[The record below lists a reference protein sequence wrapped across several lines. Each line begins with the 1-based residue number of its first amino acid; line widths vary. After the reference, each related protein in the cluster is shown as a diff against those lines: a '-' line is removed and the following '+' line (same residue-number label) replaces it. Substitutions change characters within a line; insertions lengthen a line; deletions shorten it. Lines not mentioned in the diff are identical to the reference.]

1 MTLVLLLGA
10 LIAGGPRPSR
20 LPSGNDPRG
29 AGDAQEMRE
38 SATASYRGRRI
49 RKVEIELEGG
59 EAPEASREL
68 VEMSE
73 GQPYEPE
80 AVRRSIKQL
89 FALGVLSD
97 VKVEA
102 SPVGADEVDVRFR
115 LFPRPAIHGVEI
127 AGLNAADRNLESM
140 RSQLVQE
147 TRLRAGNALDVA
159 TLGDAARRITDLL
172 HEEGYLWAQVEP
184 EASFASPDANVVF
197 HVDGGERAVVGTLS
211 IVGVAPHIEADIR
224 RELGLAEGSP
234 YSRKELD
241 KKIAGLA
248 SRWKEF
254 GFYGATV
261 GVEERPSA
269 DKRVDV
275 RVTPEMGPRVQVE
288 VSGWDFSQK
297 EMADLVP
304 LFTET
309 KFTADLVEE
318 SRANLEEYLKDRGY
332 RDAAVT
338 VENESDDEGNHLTLR
353 FVVDPGAK
361 IEIRAIQVE
370 GLHSVPEVQ
379 VRALLVTRSRRR
391 VRSAPFRRK
400 VWEADLKEVRTYLK
414 RQGFHSARVDGI
426 ERANLDEPGLV
437 TLILRVEEGPRALVG
452 SIGIEGAAE
461 IESAKVL
468 EAAHIRSG
476 ESFDA
481 SDVVAARERI
491 LTLYRNEGFRQA
503 EVEGRTS
510 LDGSGTRAE
519 LTFAV
524 QEGSRTLVDRVIF
537 SGLHVTRES
546 AMRRLST
553 LRPGQPLSALATLE
567 TRQKLIGSGLF
578 RSVDITPLP
587 PDPVTR
593 RSDVLVT
600 VEEGPRTTFAYGFGY
615 QERQL
620 ARAEV
625 EVTRRNL
632 FGLNRTVSIF
642 TRASFRGGRFIT
654 TYRQPQFLG
663 LDLPVFVSTYAEKED
678 RSSFNYNRVGLGI
691 QFSKRVS
698 RDQNLLLRYRFDQ
711 TKIFQLE
718 VDVDEIDRRF
728 RNTRI
733 SALSLAS
740 VLDRRDDPLN
750 PQHGQF
756 RILDVEWSAK
766 ALGTED
772 PYVKGLAQQFFYL
785 QLPHQMVG
793 AIGLRLGV
801 GKTLR
806 DDRDALIPIAERFFI
821 GGATTLRGF
830 ALDQA
835 SPKRK
840 LILSN
845 GNVVDG
851 EPLGGNVL
859 TLVNLELRF
868 PIVGNLR
875 GVVFSDNGNVYR
887 RLEVIELLNWRYN
900 MGFGFR
906 YDTPLGPLRVDYGFK
921 LDRRTVR
928 SIDCPDITT
937 PCQESFGQ
945 WHVSLGHAF

>member
-1 MTLVLLLGA
+1 MILVLLTVFCLAGA
-10 LIAGGPRPSR
+10 ASPRSLDDGQAG
-20 LPSGNDPRG
+20 L
-29 AGDAQEMRE
+29 E

-49 RKVEIELEGG
+49 RDVEIRLEGG
-59 EAPEASREL
+59 EPPEASREL
-68 VEMSE
+68 VELST
-73 GQPYEPE
+73 GDRYQPE

-102 SPVGADEVDVRFR
+102 FPVGSDEVDVLFR
-115 LFPRPAIHGVEI
+115 LFPRPEI
-127 AGLNAADRNLESM
+127 RAVQIDGLEEGGPHLESL
-140 RSQLVQE
+140 RSQLMQAS
-147 TRLRAGNALDVA
+147 RLRAGDSLVVEK
-159 TLGDAARRITDLL
+159 LGAASKNIEEFL
-172 HEEGYLWAQVEP
+172 HEEGYLRAQVDP
-184 EASFASPDANVVF
+184 EASFASPDATVVF
-197 HVDGGERAVVGTLS
+197 HVAAGERAFVGTLA
-211 IVGVAPHIEADIR
+211 IEGVAPHIEADIR
-224 RELGLAEGSP
+224 RELDLAEGDP

-241 KKIAGLA
+241 KKIDGLA

-261 GVEERPSA
+261 GVEERPSV
-269 DKRVDV
+269 DRRVDV
-275 RVTPEMGPRVQVE
+275 RITPDMGPRVQVQ
-288 VSGWDFSQK
+288 VQGWDFSHK
-297 EMADLVP
+297 ELDQLVP
-304 LFTET
+304 LFAES

-318 SRANLEEYLKDRGY
+318 SRANLEEYVKDRGY
-332 RDAAVT
+332 RDASVS
-338 VENESDDEGNHLTLR
+338 VETDSDEVGHHLTLR
-353 FVVDPGAK
+353 FLVDPGAG
-361 IEIRAIQVE
+361 IEIRAIQIE
-370 GLHSVPEVQ
+370 GLHSIPEAQ

-400 VWEADLKEVRTYLK
+400 VWEADLKEVRAYLK
-414 RQGFHSARVDGI
+414 RQGFHSARVDGV
-426 ERANLDEPGLV
+426 ERANLDAPDLV

-452 SIGIEGAAE
+452 SIGIEGAAD
-461 IESAKVL
+461 IEGSKVL

-476 ESFDA
+476 EPFDA
-481 SDVVAARERI
+481 TDVVAARERI
-491 LTLYRNEGFRQA
+491 LTLYRNEGFRQV
-503 EVEGRTS
+503 EVEARTE
-510 LDGSGTRAE
+510 LDAAGTRAE

-524 QEGSRTLVDRVIF
+524 QEGNRTLVDRVIF

-546 AMRRLST
+546 AVRKLVT
-553 LRPGQPLSALATLE
+553 LRPGEPLSALATLE

-578 RSVDITPLP
+578 RSVDIEPLP

-600 VEEGPRTTFAYGFGY
+600 VDEGPRTTFAYGFGY

-620 ARAEV
+620 ARAEI
-625 EVTRRNL
+625 ELTRRNL
-632 FGLNRTVSIF
+632 FGLNRTVSVF
-642 TRASFRGGRFIT
+642 TRGSFRGSRFIT

-663 LDLPVFVSTYAEKED
+663 LDVPVFVSAYAEQED
-678 RSSFNYNRVGLGI
+678 RTSFDYNRVGVGL

-711 TKIFQLE
+711 TKVFQLQ
-718 VDVDEIDRRF
+718 VDIDEIDRRF

-733 SALSLAS
+733 SAISLAS
-740 VLDRRDDPLN
+740 LTDRRDDPLN
-750 PQHGQF
+750 PQKGQF

-785 QLPHQMVG
+785 RLPHRMVG
-793 AIGLRLGV
+793 AIGLRLGL

-806 DDRDALIPIAERFFI
+806 QDRDALIPIAERFFI

-830 ALDQA
+830 ALDEA
-835 SPKRK
+835 SPKQK
-840 LILSN
+840 MLLPD
-845 GNVVDG
+845 GDVVDG
-851 EPLGGNVL
+851 QPLGGNVL
-859 TLVNLELRF
+859 ALVNFELRF
-868 PIVGNLR
+868 PILGNLR

-928 SIDCPDITT
+928 SIDCPDVST
-937 PCQESFGQ
+937 PCQESFGA